1 MELTRRL
8 IGQALEKGASDIHL
22 EEGSPVAMRLNGS
35 ISILDEQLSSEQM
48 ATLLAELL
56 DPEKL
61 EHFHKHGD
69 LDTSKGIEGLSRIRI
84 NAYVSN
90 LKKCLTLRILPD
102 SLPKWEQL
110 GLPQSFINLAH
121 RHKGLILCT
130 GPTGSGKSTSLAS
143 FINYIAATQQR
154 HILTIEDP
162 IEFQFNHTSTTIIH
176 QREVK
181 RDTASFATALRAA
194 LREDPDVIYIGEM
207 RDLETIQLAITVGLI
222 KAGEIGGI
230 LDMVIERIS
239 LFIERQENIKGQ
251 LVSALIYPCIML
263 VFALSVA
270 LGLLI
275 GIVPKFANVFA
286 QLNSELPTIT
296 KVMLALSGAVTNP
309 VIMGA
314 SGALLV
320 GGVLAAKAYYATSN
334 GRLVLDRLVFSVP
347 LFGSLLLKYE
357 VASFCE
363 TLATLTNAGIPA
375 VEGMEVTAGASNNQV
390 IKNTIR
396 FTAQRAEQGEVI
408 SEVLASTKI
417 FPPLVAAMI
426 RIGEESG
433 QLSTMLENLGRF
445 YTQEIEI
452 TVKKITKAMEPAITG
467 VVSVI
472 VGSIVLSLYLPMFKL
487 MEVMGK

>member
-1 MELTRRL
+1 
-8 IGQALEKGASDIHL
+8 
-22 EEGSPVAMRLNGS
+22 
-35 ISILDEQLSSEQM
+35 
-48 ATLLAELL
+48 
-56 DPEKL
+56 
-61 EHFHKHGD
+61 
-69 LDTSKGIEGLSRIRI
+69 
-84 NAYVSN
+84 
-90 LKKCLTLRILPD
+90 
-102 SLPKWEQL
+102 
-110 GLPQSFINLAH
+110 
-121 RHKGLILCT
+121 
-130 GPTGSGKSTSLAS
+130 
-143 FINYIAATQQR
+143 
-154 HILTIEDP
+154 
-162 IEFQFNHTSTTIIH
+162 
-176 QREVK
+176 
-181 RDTASFATALRAA
+181 
-194 LREDPDVIYIGEM
+194 
-207 RDLETIQLAITVGLI
+207 
-222 KAGEIGGI
+222 
-230 LDMVIERIS
+230 
-239 LFIERQENIKGQ
+239 
-251 LVSALIYPCIML
+251 
-263 VFALSVA
+263 VA

-286 QLNSELPTIT
+286 QLNSELPPIT

-309 VIMGA
+309 LIMG
-314 SGALLV
+314 GLGGLLV
-320 GGVLAAKAYYATSN
+320 GAFFAGKSYYATSN

-408 SEVLASTKI
+408 SEVLASTRI

-452 TVKKITKAMEPAITG
+452 TVKQLTKAMEPAITG